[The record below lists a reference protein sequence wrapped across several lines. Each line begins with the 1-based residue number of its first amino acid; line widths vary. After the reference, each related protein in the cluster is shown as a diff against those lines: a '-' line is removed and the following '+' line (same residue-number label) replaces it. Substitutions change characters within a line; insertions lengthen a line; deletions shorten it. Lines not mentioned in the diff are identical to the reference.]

1 MISQSLPHH
10 FTLEG
15 ASAPAYDSTNGA
27 EPVPDAL
34 SEPKQPEAIPAHPLG
49 VKPSGNGLMATWTLR
64 SSIGYLQALP
74 DEMILSLLE
83 TLDSASLRALGS
95 TCKALYAFTRSEEL
109 WKALFI
115 E

>member
-1 MISQSLPHH
+1 MTSQSLPYHSS
-10 FTLEG
+10 TEG
-15 ASAPAYDSTNGA
+15 TSAPASASAIGFK
-27 EPVPDAL
+27 PVPDAQ
-34 SEPKQPEAIPAHPLG
+34 SAPEAPEAIPTHPLG
-49 VKPSGNGLMATWTLR
+49 VKPSGNGLLATWTLR
-64 SSIGYLQALP
+64 SSIGYLQVLP

-95 TCKALYAFTRSEEL
+95 TCRALYAFTRSEEL

>member
-1 MISQSLPHH
+1 MSQSLPYHSP
-10 FTLEG
+10 LEG
-15 ASAPAYDSTNGA
+15 TLTPASASTNGA

-34 SEPKQPEAIPAHPLG
+34 SEPKQLEAIPAHPLG

-64 SSIGYLQALP
+64 SSIGHLQALP

-109 WKALFI
+109 WKAFLI

>member
-1 MISQSLPHH
+1 MATQSLPYHSS
-10 FTLEG
+10 TEG
-15 ASAPAYDSTNGA
+15 TFAPAPASTNGFK
-27 EPVPDAL
+27 PVPDAQ
-34 SEPKQPEAIPAHPLG
+34 SEPEVPEAIPAHPLG

-64 SSIGYLQALP
+64 SSIGYLQVLP